1 MITGTFLHI
10 QVKVLTRNKIAE
22 LFGLKLSFI
31 YLSLIALPVLHTSSI
46 VISCKYV
53 TTLKNNMSYMAC
65 LLFTISFISEKT
77 IRLAYYLYNK
87 I

>member
-1 MITGTFLHI
+1 MLGNKQMITGTFLHI
-10 QVKVLTRNKIAE
+10 QVNVLTRNKIAE

-53 TTLKNNMSYMAC
+53 TTLKKKQYE
-65 LLFTISFISEKT
+65 LHGVSFIYNIIN
-77 IRLAYYLYNK
+77 IREN